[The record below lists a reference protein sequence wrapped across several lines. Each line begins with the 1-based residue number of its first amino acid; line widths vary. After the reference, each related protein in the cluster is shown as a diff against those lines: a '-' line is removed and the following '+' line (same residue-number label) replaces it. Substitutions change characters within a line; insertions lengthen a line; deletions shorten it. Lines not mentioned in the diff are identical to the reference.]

1 MKKTTKIE
9 TVETY
14 EWLMMPVRRKCAG
27 MVLKPRIQTLSWE
40 HLGRIYRRGGQD
52 ATKIR
57 EAIRAE
63 AHRCGYKPETILT
76 LNR

>member
-9 TVETY
+9 TVETHD
-14 EWLMMPVRRKCAG
+14 WLMTPVRRKCAG

-40 HLGRIYRRGGQD
+40 HLGRIYRRGGRD
-52 ATKIR
+52 AAKIR
-57 EAIRAE
+57 EAIKAE
-63 AHRCGYKPETILT
+63 ARRCGYNHETILT